1 MNGMTSAVATRDG
14 DRLEA
19 VQQAALAI
27 KPGQLTWDEYQNAA
41 LNQLGLKNASNA
53 DRAVFLHQCQRT
65 GLDPF
70 ARQIMMIERREKQG
84 DNWVSKWTIQT
95 GIEGWRTIRDRA
107 ERREGVRGVLSRF
120 TYYDHE
126 GTEHKVWVQQRPP
139 IAVEVTYTV
148 RDRNGVE
155 TPYTSVL
162 RYDEYVQTKKVTQ
175 NGAEIAIPIAQWAT
189 KGVHMTEKCTEADV
203 YRKTFPQDYAGIELT
218 DAMPPAEHYDDE
230 PVQQRQRVTAEQA
243 RNRAPQRAT
252 AEVVSVTPLAPT
264 ETIPVGTEHAGDGTQ
279 PPEPDPTILT
289 LSAESPGTITAP
301 QIKAIWTILTN
312 VFAYPRTDEAGVHQ
326 LLARIVDH
334 DVTSTKA
341 LSQTEAG
348 NILDRLD
355 GWRREAADASSSP
368 RAYLD
373 MLMTP
378 ADATAEGET
387 TRA

>member
-126 GTEHKVWVQQRPP
+126 DNERKVWTRREMPA
-139 IAVEVTYTV
+139 AVEVTYTV
-148 RDRNGVE
+148 RDRNGIE

-162 RYDEYVQTKKVTQ
+162 RYDEYVQTKNVTQ
-175 NGAEIAIPIAQWAT
+175 NGVEIAIPIAQWAT
-189 KGVHMTEKCTEADV
+189 KGVHMTEKCVEADV

-218 DAMPPAEHYDDE
+218 DAMPPAEHYDE
-230 PVQQRQRVTAEQA
+230 PVQQRRRVTAEQA
-243 RNRAPQRAT
+243 RNRAPRRTTAT
-252 AEVVSVTPLAPT
+252 AEVVSVTAAAAAAPDTTPGDATSAPAAPEAT
-264 ETIPVGTEHAGDGTQ
+264 EELTRARNAAHAQAKRVFGDDR
-279 PPEPDPTILT
+279 PARLMW
-289 LSAESPGTITAP
+289 A
-301 QIKAIWTILTN
+301 
-312 VFAYPRTDEAGVHQ
+312 
-326 LLARIVDH
+326 ARIIRADSDDAVKSFDH
-334 DVTSTKA
+334 LTVAELNEIRDTLNKVTDPAA
-341 LSQTEAG
+341 LEKLLT
-348 NILDRLD
+348 
-355 GWRREAADASSSP
+355 
-368 RAYLD
+368 
-373 MLMTP
+373 T
-378 ADATAEGET
+378 GET
-387 TRA
+387 TNA